1 MTFEEKLR
9 RNAPEDQIEIGQIV
23 DDALKG
29 NFGDLL
35 RCIINGIVAEQLE
48 NSRRNPQIITSDRA
62 LGRIES
68 LDQLA
73 ERLDVIVDIKN
84 QLLTEKKEEQENK
97 PSNQSPPQA

>member
-1 MTFEEKLR
+1 MTFEERLK
-9 RNAPEDQIEIGQIV
+9 RNDISDQVEIGQIV

-48 NSRRNPQIITSDRA
+48 NSRRNPQIINSDRA

-68 LDQLA
+68 LDQLT
-73 ERLDVIVDIKN
+73 ERLDQIVDIKN
-84 QLLTEKKEEQENK
+84 QLFAEKKAEEEIK
-97 PSNQSPPQA
+97 PSE

>member
-9 RNAPEDQIEIGQIV
+9 RNAIEDQIEIGQIV
-23 DDALKG
+23 DTALQG

-48 NSRRNPQIITSDRA
+48 NSRRNPQIINADRA

-68 LDQLA
+68 LDQLT
-73 ERLDVIVDIKN
+73 ERLDQIVDIKN
-84 QLLTEKKEEQENK
+84 QLTAEKKAEAINEPGE
-97 PSNQSPPQA
+97 PSPPRA